1 MANALPVIST
11 RVGGIPEQIEDGAT
25 GYLVEPDDVD
35 GLATA
40 IGKLASDPARREAFG
55 RAGAAKVERE
65 FSSAGVARRLLD
77 VYEQV
82 AKSR

>member
-35 GLATA
+35 GLAA
-40 IGKLASDPARREAFG
+40 AMEKLASDPARREAFG

-65 FSSAGVARRLLD
+65 FSSEGVARRLLD

-82 AKSR
+82 AKR